1 MNIFKAI
8 GIMLGSATNATV
20 KALHAVETIAET
32 VDEGAGIALDA
43 TKQMRKEQQAE
54 LASLEAEL
62 NKAAQGKPEETTDS
76 HSESATSSPSDS
88 SSAKPQAKS

>member
-54 LASLEAEL
+54 LAKLEADL
-62 NKAAQGKPEETTDS
+62 NSAAQGKPEETTSS
-76 HSESATSSPSDS
+76 HSDSATDS

>member
-54 LASLEAEL
+54 LVKLEADL
-62 NKAAQGKPEETTDS
+62 NSAAQGKPEETI
-76 HSESATSSPSDS
+76 ESATSSPSDS

>member
-54 LASLEAEL
+54 LAKLEAQL
-62 NKAAQGKPEETTDS
+62 NTAAQGKSEETTDS
-76 HSESATSSPSDS
+76 DSGSATDS
-88 SSAKPQAKS
+88 SSAKTQAKS